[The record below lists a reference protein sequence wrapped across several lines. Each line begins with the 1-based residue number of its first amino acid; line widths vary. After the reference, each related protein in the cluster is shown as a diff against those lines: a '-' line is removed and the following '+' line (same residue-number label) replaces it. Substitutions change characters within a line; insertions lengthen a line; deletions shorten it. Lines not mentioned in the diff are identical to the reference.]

1 MFTQTVLSWSSKY
14 SWKILKTS
22 KKLSRSDNIF
32 EFSSSKSNI
41 SLNVSFECRF
51 IRLLNPPSTNFTS
64 FFRFHVN
71 RHVTST
77 HVGSCNWS
85 CNTTHVGSMHQND
98 DNECLDRGLNY
109 DCTTTIESPCSFI
122 FEFLS
127 ELFYRTYNLSP
138 VARTV
143 FLFHTPLILCT
154 FQPRD
159 IYIRIFI

>member
-1 MFTQTVLSWSSKY
+1 MFTQKVMSWSSKY

-22 KKLSRSDNIF
+22 KKLSRSDNMF
-32 EFSSSKSNI
+32 EFSSSKSNV

-51 IRLLNPPSTNFTS
+51 IKLLNPPSTNFTS

-77 HVGSCNWS
+77 YHGCHQSCNNVES
-85 CNTTHVGSMHQND
+85 TQND

-109 DCTTTIESPCSFI
+109 DCTTTIEGKCSFI
-122 FEFLS
+122 FEFFS
-127 ELFYRTYNLSP
+127 EWFYRTNNLSP
-138 VARTV
+138 VARAF

-159 IYIRIFI
+159 TGYLYNW